1 MIDLV
6 IRDIHELVTCRSP
19 AGYRRTEAEL
29 NDLEV
34 LRNAAVAVEDG
45 RIVDIG
51 STEEV
56 LARHPDARNSMS
68 AVGKLV
74 SPGLIDCHSHL
85 LYGGSRHEEYETLV
99 SGKREPGKNLGG
111 GIRYSVS
118 RSRAAS
124 DEQLQDQA
132 LRDLDVMLEHGTTTL
147 EVKTG
152 YGLDRENEVRFLRL
166 QAALQHD
173 VELVRTFLGAHV
185 LPDEY
190 QDDRQGY
197 VQLVID
203 LLSEAR
209 EFAEFCDI
217 CCDPMAF
224 DYDESLAIAKAASGL
239 GFKLKIHADQ
249 TGWSRGTELAVTMG
263 ATSVDHLD
271 YVSDEAVA
279 MLTESD
285 CVGVLLPAVTFHM
298 LEMTPTPEHD
308 RWVGPKKPFMTE
320 LARHLVRKGVVLAL
334 SCDYN
339 PGTSP
344 TRSMQMTMQ
353 LASRLFRLSYAEI
366 WHMSTIN
373 AAKAVS
379 GEDRIGSVEVGKKA
393 DLVIWSVPEHGMVIN
408 HFGTNL
414 VETVVKDG
422 RIVVENGRRLG
433 RSSRSRSSVT

>member
-1 MIDLV
+1 MTDLL
-6 IRDIHELVTCRSP
+6 IRDIHELITCRSRS
-19 AGYRRTEAEL
+19 GYRRGESEL

-34 LRNAAVAVEDG
+34 LRNAAVAVENG
-45 RIVDIG
+45 RIVEIG
-51 STEEV
+51 TNDEV
-56 LARHPDARNSMS
+56 TAKYSDARTTVS
-68 AVGKLV
+68 AAGKLV
-74 SPGLIDCHSHL
+74 SPGLVDCHSHL

-118 RSRAAS
+118 RSRSATN
-124 DEQLQDQA
+124 EQLQDQA
-132 LRDLDVMLEHGTTTL
+132 LRDLDVMLEYGTTTL

-152 YGLDRENEVRFLRL
+152 YGLDRENELRFLRL

-203 LLSEAR
+203 LLNEAKD
-209 EFAEFCDI
+209 FAEFCDVT
-217 CCDPMAF
+217 CDPSAF
-224 DYDESLAIAKAASGL
+224 DYDESLAIAEAAARL

-249 TGWSRGTELAVTMG
+249 TGWSQGTELAVRMG

-271 YVSDEAVA
+271 YVSDDAIA
-279 MLTESD
+279 MLAESD
-285 CVGVLLPAVTFHM
+285 CVGVLLPTVSFHM
-298 LEMTPTPEHD
+298 LEMTPTPEHG
-308 RWVGPKKPFMTE
+308 RWVGPKKPFLTE
-320 LARHLVRKGVVLAL
+320 LARRLVKSNVVLAL

-353 LASRLFRLSYAEI
+353 MASRLFRLSYAEI

-373 AAKAVS
+373 AAKAV
-379 GEDRIGSVEVGKKA
+379 GREDVLGSVEVGKKA
-393 DLVIWSVPEHGMVIN
+393 DLVIWGVPEHGMVIN
-408 HFGTNL
+408 RFGTNL

-422 RIVVENGRRLG
+422 RIVVKNGRRLG
-433 RSSRSRSSVT
+433 GPPRSGADIV